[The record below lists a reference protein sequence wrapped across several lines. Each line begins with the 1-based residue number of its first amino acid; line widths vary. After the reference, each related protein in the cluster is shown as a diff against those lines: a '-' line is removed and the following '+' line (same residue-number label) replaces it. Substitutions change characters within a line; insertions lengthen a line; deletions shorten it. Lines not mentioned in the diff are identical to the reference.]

1 MARPSSEAFSL
12 SLYHDV
18 VILYPDWEGL
28 GDKGA
33 FHEFGA
39 WRHRDLILAD
49 ADAGRIAPGLSG
61 PDVEFPAVPRALHH
75 LAAAGIA
82 IFARHVRLHQ
92 TGLDTLEE
100 AAAAMRAAVVEC
112 VELAGKIEHH
122 DGAPTH
128 LNKLAGARRNLI
140 DGSDDVFGH

>member
-1 MARPSSEAFSL
+1 MSRPSSEAFSL
-12 SLYHDV
+12 SLYDDV

-39 WRHRDLILAD
+39 RRHGDLILAD
-49 ADAGRIAPGLSG
+49 ADAGRIAPGLTCAN
-61 PDVEFPAVPRALHH
+61 VEFPSVPGALHH
-75 LAAAGIA
+75 LAATRIA
-82 IFARHVRLHQ
+82 IFAGHVRLHQ
-92 TGLDTLEE
+92 TGLDALEE

-112 VELAGKIEHH
+112 VELAGEIEHH

-140 DGSDDVFGH
+140 